1 MCQVSGWPCS
11 RGPRQPAVL
20 NMGHIYTVAYLAPH
34 EKRDRPNPRANVE
47 QPFPQTQYIWLLF
60 CCSPVFVSYL
70 RVWEQAPAQGP
81 GLA

>member
-34 EKRDRPNPRANVE
+34 EKEPMLSSPSLKPSTSGSYSIAL
-47 QPFPQTQYIWLLF
+47 QCLF
-60 CCSPVFVSYL
+60 HIS
-70 RVWEQAPAQGP
+70 VWEQAPAQGP